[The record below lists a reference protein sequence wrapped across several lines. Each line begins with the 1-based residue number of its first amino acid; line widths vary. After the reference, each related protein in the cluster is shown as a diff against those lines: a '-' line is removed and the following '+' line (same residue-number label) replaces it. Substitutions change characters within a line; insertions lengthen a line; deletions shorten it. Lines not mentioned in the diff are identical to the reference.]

1 MMNSAALSAK
11 HRAVLAG
18 ARLLFSVRHPLLIA
32 RFVRRLGYLPNPAAP
47 ASYHERLLW
56 RKIVDRNPLFV
67 TLTDKLAAKAYVG
80 KTSTALPQPATLW
93 SGHDPADIPQDLLAS
108 DVVVKVNHG
117 WTMNLFVSGGLPDRA
132 TVTRKARRWLTK
144 RFGRRDGEWAY
155 LPIRPAVFV
164 EERLRLSGG
173 IIATDVKVYVCGGHV
188 CHAWAEDKL
197 ADRSHL
203 FDRDGNPLLG
213 RDSDYPRED
222 QSLTVSTRLI
232 GYVREAIA
240 AAPLIAGDLDYVRV
254 DFLVSD
260 RGLFVGEV
268 AVYPGAGYGTWTN
281 PAIASEIE
289 RRWRLDQ
296 SHYLRRLHSG
306 LARFYAEALLAKCA
320 IDGNGR
326 GTDQRPLSRSGRA
339 QRT

>member
-1 MMNSAALSAK
+1 MTNPAALSAK

-18 ARLLFSVRHPLLIA
+18 ARLLFSIRHPLLMA

-67 TLTDKLAAKAYVG
+67 TLTDKLAAKAYIR
-80 KTSTALPQPATLW
+80 KTRTALPQPATLW
-93 SGHDPADIPQDLLAS
+93 SGRDPANIPQDLLAR

-117 WTMNLFVSGGLPDRA
+117 WTMNLFVSGGLPDHA
-132 TVTRKARRWLTK
+132 TVVRKAARWLTK
-144 RFGRRDGEWAY
+144 RFGTRDGEWAY
-155 LPIRPAVFV
+155 LPIKPAVFV
-164 EERLRLSGG
+164 EERLRLRGG
-173 IIATDVKVYVCGGHV
+173 SIATDVKVYVCGGRV

-203 FDRDGNPLLG
+203 FDRDGTPLAG

-222 QSLTVSTRLI
+222 QSLPVSALLVD
-232 GYVREAIA
+232 YVREAVA
-240 AAPLIAGDLDYVRV
+240 AAPLIAGDLDYIRV

-281 PAIASEIE
+281 PAIAREIE
-289 RRWRLDQ
+289 QHWRLDQ
-296 SHYLRRLHSG
+296 SHYLRRRHTG
-306 LARFYAEALLAKCA
+306 LTRLYAEALLAKCA
-320 IDGNGR
+320 ADLDISV
-326 GTDQRPLSRSGRA
+326 SRSSR
-339 QRT
+339 

>member
-1 MMNSAALSAK
+1 MTNPAALSAK

-18 ARLLFSVRHPLLIA
+18 ARLLFSLRHPLLMA

-67 TLTDKLAAKAYVG
+67 TLTDKLAAKAYIG
-80 KTSTALPQPATLW
+80 ETRTTLPQPATLW
-93 SGHDPADIPQDLLAS
+93 SGRDPANIPQDLLAR

-117 WTMNLFVSGGLPDRA
+117 WTMNLFLSGGLPDHT
-132 TVTRKARRWLTK
+132 TVVRKAGRWLTK

-155 LPIRPAVFV
+155 QPIKPAVFV
-164 EERLRLSGG
+164 EERLRLRGG
-173 IIATDVKVYVCGGHV
+173 SIATDVKVYVCGGRV

-203 FDRDGNPLLG
+203 FDRDGTPLSG

-222 QSLTVSTRLI
+222 QSLTVSASLVAC
-232 GYVREAIA
+232 VREAIA

-260 RGLFVGEV
+260 NGLFVGEV

-281 PAIASEIE
+281 PAIAKEIE
-289 RRWRLDQ
+289 RCWRLDQ
-296 SHYLRRLHSG
+296 SHYLRRRHTGMS
-306 LARFYAEALLAKCA
+306 RFYAEALLAKCA
-320 IDGNGR
+320 IDISGAE
-326 GTDQRPLSRSGRA
+326 SRR
-339 QRT
+339 